1 MTRADA
7 IRVTTEGALRSE
19 RYRIAMAGAAIG
31 CALALL
37 AALVIGWGLDAYRV
51 SQHERLMAEAVA
63 AVDARLGDCRKD
75 LARYSDIAAL
85 ERDAVAAMERR
96 R

>member
-7 IRVTTEGALRSE
+7 TRITTEGAARRD
-19 RYRIAMAGAAIG
+19 RYRAAMAGAAAG

-37 AALVIGWGLDAYRV
+37 AALVIGWGLDAWRV
-51 SQHERLMAEAVA
+51 ASHERLMAEAVA

-75 LARYSDIAAL
+75 LARLNEIKEAELAYL
-85 ERDAVAAMERR
+85 NRR
-96 R
+96 PGP